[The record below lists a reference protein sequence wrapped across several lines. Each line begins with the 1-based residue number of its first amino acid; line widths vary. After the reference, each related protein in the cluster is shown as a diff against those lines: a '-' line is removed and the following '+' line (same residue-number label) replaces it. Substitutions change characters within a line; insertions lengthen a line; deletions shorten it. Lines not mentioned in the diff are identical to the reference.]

1 MSFDIVSQLT
11 LPQDNLMSQVE
22 NLFDLGILLQ
32 GFASKNI
39 TSKQKGV
46 SQVNRDEAV

>member
-22 NLFDLGILLQ
+22 NRFDLGILLR

-39 TSKQKGV
+39 ISKQKGV